1 MQLIHSVITINLI
14 FITLYSYGFFISD
27 KILKKNKT
35 DFFFKIFVGYI
46 FVGSLALA
54 LHFFIKISSLVD

>member
-14 FITLYSYGFFISD
+14 FITLYSYGFLKSD

-35 DFFFKIFVGYI
+35 YFFFKIFVGYI

-54 LHFFIKISSLVD
+54 FIFL